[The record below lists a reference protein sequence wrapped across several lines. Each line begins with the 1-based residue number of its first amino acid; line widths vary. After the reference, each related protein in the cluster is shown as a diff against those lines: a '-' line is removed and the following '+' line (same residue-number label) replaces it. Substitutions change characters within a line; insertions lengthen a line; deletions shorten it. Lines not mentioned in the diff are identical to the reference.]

1 MGRPIGKGP
10 TNPSRKHGKIKLQ
23 GDRQQ
28 GWDLRLGVV
37 RVVVVVVVFRP
48 ATSRIGIVSIT
59 LKIGTGIVR
68 RHFTHTRPDPV

>member
-28 GWDLRLGVV
+28 GWDLLLGAV
-37 RVVVVVVVFRP
+37 RVVVVVVFRP
-48 ATSRIGIVSIT
+48 ATTPRIGIVSIT